1 MAAKKFY
8 WLKLKRDFFKRHDIR
23 IIEAMPNGKDYILFY
38 LKLLLESID
47 HEGELRFSDAIPYND
62 QMLSVITNTNIDI
75 VRSAMKLFVE
85 LKLVEI
91 KSDETI
97 YMEEVS
103 KMIGSETKWA
113 EYKRKGVKA
122 KVENLP
128 QLTVCQRL
136 SCEMVQLPNGKVH
149 YVDEKRYGGNAGLA
163 LDRAEGRCE
172 MCGETENL
180 VIHHNNGFSNDLDD
194 LLVLCKKC
202 HAKLENFQRNS
213 KTVPTEKEKEKE
225 KETETEQEKEIEE
238 AAPPPP
244 PPAKPTRHKYGEFGW
259 VKLTD
264 EEYQRLLRDMGDAE
278 LRRCITYVDES
289 AQSSKNKN
297 KWSDW
302 NLVVRRCHRDGWGLS
317 KKNKSSGNV
326 FKDMLEEEMYG

>member
-1 MAAKKFY
+1 MADKKFY
-8 WLKLKRDFFKRHDIR
+8 WLKLKRHFFKRHDIR

-180 VIHHNNGFSNDLDD
+180 VIHHNNGFSNELDD

-213 KTVPTEKEKEKE
+213 KTVPTEIEKEKE
-225 KETETEQEKEIEE
+225 KETEQEKEIEE
-238 AAPPPP
+238 SAPPPSP
-244 PPAKPTRHKYGEFGW
+244 KPVRHKYGAYKNVLLSDEDYTKLQAEFPRDW
-259 VKLTD
+259 SERIERLS
-264 EEYQRLLRDMGDAE
+264 EYIASTGKS
-278 LRRCITYVDES
+278 Y
-289 AQSSKNKN
+289 KNHLATIRSWARKD
-297 KWSDW
+297 KP
-302 NLVVRRCHRDGWGLS
+302 
-317 KKNKSSGNV
+317 KSSGNV
-326 FKDMLEEEMYG
+326 CKDMLEEEMYG

>member
-23 IIEAMPNGKDYILFY
+23 IIESMPNGKDYILFY

-85 LKLVEI
+85 LKLLEI

-113 EYKRKGVKA
+113 EYKRNGVKA
-122 KVENLP
+122 
-128 QLTVCQRL
+128 
-136 SCEMVQLPNGKVH
+136 
-149 YVDEKRYGGNAGLA
+149 
-163 LDRAEGRCE
+163 
-172 MCGETENL
+172 
-180 VIHHNNGFSNDLDD
+180 
-194 LLVLCKKC
+194 
-202 HAKLENFQRNS
+202 LENFQRNS
-213 KTVPTEKEKEKE
+213 KTVPTEIEKEKE
-225 KETETEQEKEIEE
+225 KETEQEKEIEE
-238 AAPPPP
+238 AAPPPSP
-244 PPAKPTRHKYGEFGW
+244 KPVRHKYGAYKNVLLSDEDYTKLQAEFP
-259 VKLTD
+259 
-264 EEYQRLLRDMGDAE
+264 RD
-278 LRRCITYVDES
+278 
-289 AQSSKNKN
+289 
-297 KWSDW
+297 WSD
-302 NLVVRRCHRDGWGLS
+302 RIERLS
-317 KKNKSSGNV
+317 EYIASTGKSYKNHLATIRSWARKDKPKSSGNV